1 MPSSPAFS
9 HTQKIPVVLQHL
21 PDMGSA
27 RSEKPPR
34 GWATGN
40 YSEGPEA

>member
-9 HTQKIPVVLQHL
+9 HHQKAPTVLQHL
-21 PDMGSA
+21 PDTGSA
-27 RSEKPPR
+27 CSEKPPK

-40 YSEGPEA
+40 YSEDPEA